1 MNVIMI
7 LLTVVINA
15 KKVKLIDWLL
25 EQIHESYK
33 AGKCYPEHVNK
44 CKTMCNK
51 CKKSKKL
58 TDC

>member
-15 KKVKLIDWLL
+15 KKVKIDWLL

-33 AGKCYPEHVNK
+33 ADKCYPEHVNK